1 VRAGERVVRRL
12 LGIALALLIVAGGWL
27 ALRLRDRPG
36 LGGVEDLLLDAPP
49 RPGAALAVTFF
60 GVSTLLFT
68 DGETSLMTDGFFSR
82 PGLVETLAGRIEPD
96 RPGVAKALEAAGI
109 DRLAALFVVHSH
121 YDHAMD
127 AAEVARRT
135 GAVVVGS
142 ESTAQI
148 ARGDG
153 LAEAQIRVVR
163 PGEAMDFGRFRVT
176 MLRSRHFP
184 HGMAMGEIREP
195 LRPPARATAYLEG
208 GSYSV
213 LVEHPLGRVLVQGS
227 AGFEPGALRDVRAD
241 LVLLGIGLLGTRERE
256 FTEAYWRETVRAV
269 AARRVIPIHWDDFTR
284 PFAEPLQPMPRLL
297 DDFEASLGFLRERA
311 AAEGVELR
319 FVAQRR
325 PLAALP
331 ARAASALPG
340 AP

>member
-1 VRAGERVVRRL
+1 MREGDRVLRRL
-12 LGIALALLIVAGGWL
+12 LGVALALLVLAGGWL
-27 ALRLRDRPG
+27 ALRLRDRPD
-36 LGGVEDLLLDAPP
+36 LSSVEDLRLDSPP
-49 RPGAALAVTFF
+49 RPGRDLAVTFF

-82 PGLVETLAGRIEPD
+82 PGPLGTLAGRIEPD
-96 RPGVAKALEAAGI
+96 RAGIARALEAAGI

-153 LAEAQIRVVR
+153 LAAAQIRVVR
-163 PGEAMDFGRFRVT
+163 PVEAMDFGAFRVT
-176 MLRSRHFP
+176 MLCSRHFP
-184 HGMAMGEIREP
+184 HGIAMGEISLP
-195 LRPPARATAYLEG
+195 LRPPARASAYREG

-213 LVEHPLGRVLVQGS
+213 LIEHPLGRVLVQGS

-241 LVLLGIGLLGTRERE
+241 LVLLGIGGLGTRDRDYR
-256 FTEAYWRETVRAV
+256 EAYWRETVQSV

-284 PFAEPLQPMPRLL
+284 PFALPLQPMPRLL
-297 DDFEASLGFLRERA
+297 DDFDSTLSFLRERA
-311 AAEGVELR
+311 AADGVELR
-319 FVAQRR
+319 ILTERR
-325 PLAALP
+325 PVAPLP
-331 ARAASALPG
+331 ALAS
-340 AP
+340 

>member
-1 VRAGERVVRRL
+1 MLRRL
-12 LGIALALLIVAGGWL
+12 LGIALVLLVLAGGWL
-27 ALRLRDRPG
+27 AMRLRDRPD
-36 LGGVEDLLLDAPP
+36 LGGVGDLLLDTPP
-49 RPGAALAVTFF
+49 RPGADLAVTFF
-60 GVSTLLFT
+60 GVSTLLFE
-68 DGETSLMTDGFFSR
+68 DGETSLLIDGFFSR
-82 PGLVETLAGRIEPD
+82 PGRVETLAGRIEPD
-96 RPGVAKALEAAGI
+96 RPGVARALEAAGI
-109 DRLAALFVVHSH
+109 HRLAALFVVHSH

-142 ESTAQI
+142 ESTAQV
-148 ARGDG
+148 ARGDR

-163 PGEAMDFGRFRVT
+163 PGEAMDFGRFHVT

-184 HGMAMGEIREP
+184 HGMAMGEISEP
-195 LRPPARATAYLEG
+195 LHPPARATAYREG

-241 LVLLGIGLLGTRERE
+241 LVWLGIGGLGTRDRE
-256 FTEAYWRETVRAV
+256 YMEAYWRETVESV
-269 AARRVIPIHWDDFTR
+269 AAKRVIPIHWDDFTR

-297 DDFEASLGFLRERA
+297 DDFEASLRFLRERA
-311 AAEGVELR
+311 AADGVELR
-319 FVAQRR
+319 FVTERR

-331 ARAASALPG
+331 GS
-340 AP
+340 

>member
-1 VRAGERVVRRL
+1 MLRTL
-12 LGIALALLIVAGGWL
+12 LAVALGLLLLAGGWL
-27 ALRLRDRPG
+27 ALRLRDRPD
-36 LGGVEDLLLDAPP
+36 LGSVRDLVLDAPP
-49 RPGAALAVTFF
+49 RPEDLAVTFF

-68 DGETSLMTDGFFSR
+68 DGETSLLTDGFFSR
-82 PGLVETLAGRIEPD
+82 PGLVETLVSRIEPD
-96 RPGVAKALEAAGI
+96 RAGVARALAAAGI

-135 GAVVVGS
+135 GALVVGS
-142 ESTAQI
+142 ESTAQV

-153 LAEAQIRVVR
+153 LPEARIRVVR
-163 PGEAMDFGRFRVT
+163 PGEAMEFGRFRVT

-184 HGMAMGEIREP
+184 HGMAMGEIEEP
-195 LRPPARATAYLEG
+195 LRPPARAAAYREG

-241 LVLLGIGLLGTRERE
+241 LVLLGIAGLGTRDRRYLED
-256 FTEAYWRETVRAV
+256 YWNETVRAV
-269 AARRVIPIHWDDFTR
+269 GARRVIPIHWDDFAL
-284 PFAEPLQPMPRLL
+284 PFAERFQPMPRLV
-297 DDFEASLGFLRERA
+297 DDFDASLRFLRERA

-319 FVAQRR
+319 FVAERR
-325 PLAALP
+325 PLAPLP
-331 ARAASALPG
+331 PRRVAPPPAS
-340 AP
+340 